1 MTPPRTRK
9 TTATDVDTGTGT
21 GTEEKTP
28 ETVEAAEPTE
38 AAENKAAPVETETK
52 TPETVE
58 TKVPDVAP
66 LEPPAEPEPLPEP
79 DPMTTAQQLL
89 PAQISNHIVD
99 EATGKAPVDPDAVFV
114 QVQPP
119 HGNTFR
125 CTARLIEH
133 VGMGAYN
140 TPATRLLVP
149 VGAELKRGQME
160 RVVTRL
166 RAQLAPAAE

>member
-1 MTPPRTRK
+1 MTPPRARK
-9 TTATDVDTGTGT
+9 TTTTDADT

-28 ETVEAAEPTE
+28 DTVEAPEPAE
-38 AAENKAAPVETETK
+38 AAENKTAAVETEAK
-52 TPETVE
+52 TPEPAE

-89 PAQISNHIVD
+89 PAQISDHIVD
-99 EATGKAPVDPDAVFV
+99 EATGKAPADPDAVFV
-114 QVQPP
+114 HVQPP

-149 VGAELKRGQME
+149 IGAELKRGQME
-160 RVVTRL
+160 RVVARL

>member
-9 TTATDVDTGTGT
+9 TTATD
-21 GTEEKTP
+21 TEEKVPDTT
-28 ETVEAAEPTE
+28 ETVEPPEDKTALI
-38 AAENKAAPVETETK
+38 ETETK
-52 TPETVE
+52 TPETGE
-58 TKVPDVAP
+58 TKTPDVAP

-89 PAQISNHIVD
+89 PAKIGDHVVD
-99 EATGKAPVDPDAVFV
+99 EATGEAPADPDAVFV

-160 RVVTRL
+160 RVVARL
-166 RAQLAPAAE
+166 HAQLTPITE

>member
-9 TTATDVDTGTGT
+9 TTDA
-21 GTEEKTP
+21 EEKIP
-28 ETVEAAEPTE
+28 ETVGTAEPAESAEDKT
-38 AAENKAAPVETETK
+38 AAVDTETK
-52 TPETVE
+52 TPEAVE
-58 TKVPDVAP
+58 TKTPNVAP
-66 LEPPAEPEPLPEP
+66 LEPPVEPEPRPEP
-79 DPMTTAQQLL
+79 EPMTTAQQLL
-89 PAQISNHIVD
+89 PARIGDHIVE
-99 EATGKAPVDPDAVFV
+99 EATGEAPVDPDAVFV

-149 VGAELKRGQME
+149 IGAELKRGQME
-160 RVVTRL
+160 RVVARL
-166 RAQLAPAAE
+166 HAQLVSAAE